1 VLPARPA
8 RFQEL
13 SAACLPASASASC
26 RPAFSLERG
35 MTWRLAIGSCGVTG
49 TNFCSGDVEETGWLG
64 YVALS
69 KKIPRGAAR
78 SEQSGAQ

>member
-1 VLPARPA
+1 
-8 RFQEL
+8 
-13 SAACLPASASASC
+13 
-26 RPAFSLERG
+26 